1 VVSRKAPCLSCERI
15 YAFMATLGVMAITSE
30 EKKFV
35 AKYNENKV
43 NLTGAMPRAVTLSF
57 N

>member
-1 VVSRKAPCLSCERI
+1 
-15 YAFMATLGVMAITSE
+15 MATLGVMAITSE